1 MSLNLQEIWRLQR
14 ELNIIIGRDT
24 VGDPEK
30 EKWFRDYTIA
40 LHDEATELFNCCS
53 WKWWSLEYKEQGP
66 YKLIDPENAKIE
78 VIDCMHFLI
87 SLMQIMDYN
96 LQDDVGSF
104 ERMFENAKKFDVY
117 YFHLDAKD
125 LIVKVAQLMEFDEI
139 IKDERSP
146 DSTYFKIYSIML
158 NLIKLFVILGFEK
171 EDILKIYKMKH
182 EKNILRQKNGYS
194 VINKTEDDN
203 NEIKAK
209 IKN

>member
-1 MSLNLQEIWRLQR
+1 MSLNLQEIWKLQR

-30 EKWFRDYTIA
+30 EKWFVDYTIA
-40 LHDEATELFNCCS
+40 LHDEATELFNCFS

-78 VIDCMHFLI
+78 AIDCLHFLI
-87 SLMQIMDYN
+87 SLMQIKD
-96 LQDDVGSF
+96 
-104 ERMFENAKKFDVY
+104 FD
-117 YFHLDAKD
+117 
-125 LIVKVAQLMEFDEI
+125 
-139 IKDERSP
+139 
-146 DSTYFKIYSIML
+146 
-158 NLIKLFVILGFEK
+158 LIKLENKFDEYWDYMTNIKPTLWKISKLLINDSVELSYNKSKKVTERILHKTMSDLVTIFVILGFEK
-171 EDILKIYKMKH
+171 GDILKIYKMKH